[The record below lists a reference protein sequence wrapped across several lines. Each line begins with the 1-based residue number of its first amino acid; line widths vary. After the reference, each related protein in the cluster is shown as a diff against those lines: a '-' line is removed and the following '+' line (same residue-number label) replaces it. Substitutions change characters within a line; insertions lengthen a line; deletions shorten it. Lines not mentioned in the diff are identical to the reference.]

1 MQKGIIQPINE
12 STDLCHPMVTVLKK
26 GTDEVR
32 LTVDLSKLIKQL
44 ARLVHAARTPR
55 DVVANINQAQFFTK
69 LDAHH
74 GYWQVPL
81 SNLSRALTTFITP
94 WSR

>member
-12 STDLCHPMVTVLKK
+12 PTDLCHPMVAVLKK

-32 LTVDLSKLIKQL
+32 LTVDLSKLMKQL
-44 ARLVHAARTPR
+44 ACLVHPARTPR

-81 SNLSRALTTFITP
+81 SNLSRALTTFIIP